1 MVLGCNYKTKGKEKK
16 RKKKG
21 VQGGGEGL
29 YRLLDMHGRF
39 QKVLEGSGKLQCM
52 RDSMRF
58 HQVPSSF
65 KRFYQF
71 LADSGWFQRVLL
83 GSKKVLKGLG

>member
-1 MVLGCNYKTKGKEKK
+1 MKKEKEK
-16 RKKKG
+16 RKG
-21 VQGGGEGL
+21 VQEGGEGL

-52 RDSMRF
+52 RDFMRF
-58 HQVPSSF
+58 HQVPSGSR
-65 KRFYQF
+65 RFCQF
-71 LADSGWFQRVLL
+71 LEDSGWFQRGLL

>member
-1 MVLGCNYKTKGKEKK
+1 MIRRQRVKKE
-16 RKKKG
+16 RKKKKE
-21 VQGGGEGL
+21 VQGGGKSL

-58 HQVPSSF
+58 YHVPSGSR
-65 KRFYQF
+65 RFCQF
-71 LADSGWFQRVLL
+71 LKDSSCFQRVLL
-83 GSKKVLKGLG
+83 GSKKVLKGFS